1 MNIFVGL
8 GEKGRQQSL
17 HLDIYDSK
25 KIIGYWEREKEDCW
39 GSGSTVYQPGGRE
52 GRVKGLG
59 AGW

>member
-1 MNIFVGL
+1 MWVL
-8 GEKGRQQSL
+8 ERKG
-17 HLDIYDSK
+17 DSKAFISTFMIVK